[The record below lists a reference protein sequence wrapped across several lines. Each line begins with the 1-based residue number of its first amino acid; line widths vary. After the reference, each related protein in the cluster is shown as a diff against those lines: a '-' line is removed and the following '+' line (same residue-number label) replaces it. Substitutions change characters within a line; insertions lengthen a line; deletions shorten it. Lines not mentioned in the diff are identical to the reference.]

1 MGRVLHAI
9 QGGGRLTRQQRP
21 TYYVVL
27 TAKKEGNMADHPLK
41 VFEKSDPDLRKL
53 VQSTSDFAFADGALP
68 KKIKLLIAM
77 ALDAAHGAAE
87 GVRSLADQALKA
99 GATKEEIMEAVR
111 VTQYVSGV
119 GAVYTAARGFTD
131 LF

>member
-1 MGRVLHAI
+1 
-9 QGGGRLTRQQRP
+9 
-21 TYYVVL
+21 
-27 TAKKEGNMADHPLK
+27 MADHPLK
-41 VFEKSDPDLRKL
+41 VFERTDPDLRKL
-53 VQSTSDFAFADGALP
+53 VQSTNDFALGEGTLP

-119 GAVYTAARGFTD
+119 GAVYTAARG
-131 LF
+131 LAEIL

>member
-1 MGRVLHAI
+1 
-9 QGGGRLTRQQRP
+9 
-21 TYYVVL
+21 
-27 TAKKEGNMADHPLK
+27 MADHPLK
-41 VFEKSDPDLRKL
+41 VFERTDPDLRKL
-53 VQSTSDFAFADGALP
+53 VQSTNDFALADGALP

-119 GAVYTAARGFTD
+119 GAVYTAARGFAD